1 VHEVASCPVSG
12 SVPRIIHTAIPL
24 NLSLSEIMR
33 KRKGGGRVIV
43 RTTLKAGGVLF
54 AE

>member
-1 VHEVASCPVSG
+1 MTSLGPGAKENL
-12 SVPRIIHTAIPL
+12 VPIPL
-24 NLSLSEIMR
+24 NLPVSEIMM
-33 KRKGGGRVIV
+33 KRKGGDRMIV